1 MISVVFLLRMII
13 SLTVWTSR
21 VVTWIASGSM
31 FLLSHSGR
39 YFFKPLW
46 VIGRWFV
53 RLAVWPIKIFIK
65 RLQLAL
71 SLFIRELAKAIL
83 PKDVYDKLAKA
94 EGWLSGKWKHSVGW
108 TKLFIGILL
117 FPWVPFFG
125 LVLSAWGAINDY
137 LDDEKP
143 QRTKIGDTLR
153 SAVEK
158 DRERLDDKLIR
169 FPKQIG
175 HPLLRDLA
183 RLTPNRGAGFVEK
196 QDGSY
201 WYSGRAV
208 ANWVIREQTG
218 PMIWRIPD
226 SEDPEELVRIVSE
239 RAKLILYEIGRR
251 GATGG
256 NQIVFYASN
265 PVQYIRYLN
274 EGVSDQVKAGYIERV
289 VAAHQRRLNRLVKKH
304 FWHDQ
309 AVEEIEKY
317 EDVVSEVK
325 KAVRD
330 VETIGVFE
338 DAGEAFLDAASKLA
352 AKAAIDTLTTRPQAA
367 VAVGTVVGIGTS
379 LLIEGDVEE

>member
-13 SLTVWTSR
+13 SLTVWASR

-53 RLAVWPIKIFIK
+53 RLAVWPIQVFIK
-65 RLQLAL
+65 RLKLAL
-71 SLFIRELAKAIL
+71 LLFMRSVLTAVL
-83 PKDVYDKLAKA
+83 PKPVIEAA
-94 EGWLSGKWKHSVGW
+94 EKISARLGLKYKKSTGW

-125 LVLSAWGAINDY
+125 LVLSAWGAINEY
-137 LDDEKP
+137 LLDEKS

-158 DRERLDDKLIR
+158 DREKLYDKLIR

-175 HPLLRDLA
+175 YPLLRDLA

-226 SEDPEELVRIVSE
+226 SEDPEELVRIVAE
-239 RAKLILYEIGRR
+239 RAKLFLYEIGRR
-251 GATGG
+251 GATSG

-265 PVQYIRYLN
+265 PVHYIRYLN
-274 EGVSDQVKAGYIERV
+274 EGTSDQIKAGYIERV

-317 EDVVSEVK
+317 EDVVSEAK

-330 VETIGVFE
+330 VETIGLLE
-338 DAGEAFLDAASKLA
+338 EAGEVFLDAASKLA
-352 AKAAIDTLTTRPQAA
+352 GKAAIETLTTRPKAA